1 MNKKELLKLL
11 DAGPVRVTINGKLRQ
26 LTRKAATKEQKK
38 AYYDLDKGP
47 DIGVKDMGMAEVV
60 SIQNKD
66 IESVIGSGRDTKK
79 AK

>member
-47 DIGVKDMGMAEVV
+47 DIGVWDMGMAEVV

-79 AK
+79 VK